1 VIEVEGLVKSFA
13 DGANARVAAVN
24 RVSFTVEEGRFYTLL
39 GPSGC
44 GKTTTLRC
52 IAGLE
57 KPDEGEIN
65 VSGTKVF
72 SSSGGAFVPA
82 YKRAIGMVFQSYAI
96 WPHLTVLEN
105 VAFPLRVS
113 KERIGNA
120 EIRKRVREALEQVE
134 MGSLEERMATQL
146 SGGQQQ
152 RLALARA
159 LVRRPQVLLLDEPL
173 SNLDAKLRERM
184 RVELRELQRR
194 LRITT
199 LYVTH
204 DQIEAL
210 SMSNTIAVMSSGVI
224 VQEGSP
230 REIYLAPKTQFVA
243 QFIGSTNQLTGQLG
257 AGEPNG
263 MGMVNTTLGSIRCAV
278 ASELAAGADVVV
290 VVRPESIVL
299 HQGNPGTRAN
309 VLEGKIAAA
318 MFLGEYVEC
327 TVELG
332 SFVFQTHQ
340 PHTFEGRRGEAVW
353 VELPPGECLALPG
366 GKVS

>member
-1 VIEVEGLVKSFA
+1 MIEVKGLVKSFA
-13 DGANARVAAVN
+13 DNANERVQAVN
-24 RVSFTVEEGRFYTLL
+24 RVTFTVEEGRFYTLL

-57 KPDEGEIN
+57 RPDEGEIN

-72 SSSGGAFVPA
+72 SSSNGAFVPA

-96 WPHLTVLEN
+96 WPHLSVLEN
-105 VAFPLRVS
+105 VAFPLRVG
-113 KERIGNA
+113 KQRISND
-120 EIRKRVREALEQVE
+120 EVRKRVREALEQVE
-134 MGSLEERMATQL
+134 MGNLEERMATQL

-224 VQEGSP
+224 VQEGTP
-230 REIYLAPKTQFVA
+230 REIYLQPKTQFVA
-243 QFIGSTNQLTGQLG
+243 QFIGSTNQVSGQLG
-257 AGEPNG
+257 AIGADG
-263 MGMVNTTLGSIRCAV
+263 RGVAKTSVGDIRCAV
-278 ASELAAGADVVV
+278 MSELKAGADVVV

-299 HQGNPGTRAN
+299 HQEKPAHCAN

-332 SFVFQTHQ
+332 SFVIQTHQ

-366 GKVS
+366 GSAQ